1 MLRDSRARILVVSSA
16 LFDKVKPALKN
27 QPGLTSVVIA
37 GGEVR
42 GCKSLARLLATA
54 SDRLDPAPTTCDDPA
69 FWLYS
74 SGSTGTPKGAV
85 HVPSTLVTTAEPYAP
100 PTPALAAT
108 DLAYSAAEP
117 FVAFRRRHALS
128 LPLPPRA

>member
-54 SDRLDPAPTTCDDPA
+54 SDRLDPAPPTCDDPA

-74 SGSTGTPKGAV
+74 SGSTGTPKRAGP
-85 HVPSTLVTTAEPYAP
+85 VPAGLGTPARPVAP
-100 PTPALAAT
+100 PTPAAAR
-108 DLAYSAAEP
+108 DRIPSPAA
-117 FVAFRRRHALS
+117 
-128 LPLPPRA
+128 

>member
-27 QPGLTSVVIA
+27 QPWLTSVVIA

-54 SDRLDPAPTTCDDPA
+54 SDRLDPAPTTCHDPA

-74 SGSTGTPKGAV
+74 SGSTGTPKRAGPV
-85 HVPSTLVTTAEPYAP
+85 QSGFGTTAELDAR
-100 PTPALAAT
+100 PTPAPGET
-108 DLAYSAAEP
+108 
-117 FVAFRRRHALS
+117 
-128 LPLPPRA
+128 